1 MQYTLHIIRKPVK
14 YLRLKI
20 LDGHNVQAI
29 APKLM
34 SRRQIQNFV
43 EKKQFRIHK
52 HLSKQQQANAN
63 FVLEEN
69 QILLHGVPYTP
80 MHRAWQGTKYMVDH
94 KNKLIRWWYDLMN
107 EVNTTHRYKTYA
119 KNTLPG
125 RLTVLASKHSIDYDR
140 CTIRDQKTKRWS
152 CSSRWHIWLN
162 RRLIKMP
169 DRVADYVM
177 LHELAHRTH
186 MNHSQQFWEH
196 CTQLCPRTADAR
208 VRLKQFGSALH

>member
-43 EKKQFRIHK
+43 EKKQSRIHK

-80 MHRAWQGTKYMVDH
+80 MHRA
-94 KNKLIRWWYDLMN
+94 
-107 EVNTTHRYKTYA
+107 
-119 KNTLPG
+119 
-125 RLTVLASKHSIDYDR
+125 
-140 CTIRDQKTKRWS
+140 
-152 CSSRWHIWLN
+152 
-162 RRLIKMP
+162 
-169 DRVADYVM
+169 
-177 LHELAHRTH
+177 
-186 MNHSQQFWEH
+186 
-196 CTQLCPRTADAR
+196 
-208 VRLKQFGSALH
+208 